1 MSVARPD
8 PAAKLTSREEFRF
21 LADLILKHSSG
32 DHTLVA
38 LHDLHG
44 GATRFA
50 NNQVVQNVDQR
61 RVTLA
66 VTVAFGQRHGTAST
80 SDLSV
85 GGVQDALR
93 RAEAVA
99 RVSPPD
105 PEYLPPVEAQAYPS
119 LSTWRAETAAGGPA
133 RRLAEARTAIEL
145 CRERDL
151 TAAGLVASS
160 VSVVG
165 LAADTGL
172 FAYEP
177 RTEARFSV
185 TAARNTLTDRALGGG
200 ATGWAAT
207 AHRSM
212 DRLDVVGRTRTAIE
226 KALGSEAPKELP
238 AGRYT
243 VILEPDAV
251 AGLWGWLLWQ
261 LDAKA
266 YDRRTSPFAGRLGQ
280 PVVDR
285 RLRLRN
291 EPAHPDLF
299 GVGFTSDGLP
309 SFSST
314 WIEAG
319 LLKQLHYDRFTAR
332 QHGVAPIPTLEAPV
346 LSGDGPAASGVED
359 LIRSTERGILVTT
372 FWYIRMVNPMDLTLT
387 GMTRDGTF
395 LIEDGRIAAPVR
407 NFRFHE
413 SPLRAFNRLE
423 AFTVPIEAQT
433 AESAK
438 MLVPAV
444 TVQDFHFSSVTRF

>member
-1 MSVARPD
+1 MNVERPD
-8 PAAKLTSREEFRF
+8 PAVKLTSREEFRF

-38 LHDLHG
+38 LHDQHG

-50 NNQVVQNVDQR
+50 NNQVVQNVNQR

-80 SDLSV
+80 SDLTV
-85 GGVQDALR
+85 GGVQDALK

-105 PEYLPPVEAQAYPS
+105 PEYLPPVEPQTYPS
-119 LSTWRAETAAGGPA
+119 PPTWRPETAAGGPA
-133 RRLAEARTAIEL
+133 RRLADARTAIEL
-145 CRERDL
+145 CQERAL
-151 TAAGLVASS
+151 AAAGLVASS
-160 VSVVG
+160 VSVVA
-165 LAADTGL
+165 LAANTGL

-185 TAARNTLTDRALGGG
+185 TAARNG

-207 AHRSM
+207 AHRSF
-212 DRLDVVGRTRTAIE
+212 DRLDVAGRTRTAIE
-226 KALGSEAPKELP
+226 KAIRSEAPKDLP

-243 VILEPDAV
+243 VILEPAAV
-251 AGLWGWLLWQ
+251 VGLWSWLLWQ

-266 YDRRTSPFAGRLGQ
+266 YDRRTSPFADRLGQ

-285 RLRLRN
+285 RLTLRN
-291 EPAHPDLF
+291 EPEHPDLL
-299 GVGFTSDGLP
+299 GAGFTGDGLP
-309 SFSST
+309 SLPST
-314 WIEAG
+314 WIESG
-319 LLKQLHYDRFTAR
+319 VLKQLLYDRFTAR
-332 QHGVAPIPTLEAPV
+332 QHGVAPIPTLDAPV
-346 LSGDGPAASGVED
+346 LSGDAAAAGVED
-359 LIRSTERGILVTT
+359 LIGTTERGILVTN
-372 FWYIRMVNPMDLTLT
+372 FWYIRMVNPTDLTLT

-395 LIEDGRIAAPVR
+395 LIEDGRLAAPVR

-413 SPLRAFNRLE
+413 SPLRAFAQVE
-423 AFTVPIEAQT
+423 ACTGPIEAQT
-433 AESAK
+433 VESVK

-444 TVQDFHFSSVTRF
+444 KVREFYFSSVTRF